1 MMRKIKLVLGVFF
14 GFAVFGNS
22 GCLSYS
28 HYKYSQR
35 AEAAR
40 VVPEGAKA
48 RPGRIYFASFPENC
62 LAISILGTDHSF
74 FKY

>member
-1 MMRKIKLVLGVFF
+1 MKMKKLIVIIA
-14 GFAVFGNS
+14 AVVAFGNT

-40 VVPEGAKA
+40 VLPEGAKA
-48 RPGRIYFASFPENC
+48 RPGRIYFVSFPENC